1 MNTSTFHDQ
10 DFMTSFFETLS
21 FCSLVKAENAFI
33 QTTLCEPTNSAML
46 ILYVLK
52 NGVKNGVTTVLST
65 MSSIH
70 KMSFILAQFQLCT
83 KSIKNFI

>member
-10 DFMTSFFETLS
+10 DFMSSFFETLS
-21 FCSLVKAENAFI
+21 FCSLVKADAFI

-65 MSSIH
+65 MSSMH

-83 KSIKNFI
+83 KSIKKFI